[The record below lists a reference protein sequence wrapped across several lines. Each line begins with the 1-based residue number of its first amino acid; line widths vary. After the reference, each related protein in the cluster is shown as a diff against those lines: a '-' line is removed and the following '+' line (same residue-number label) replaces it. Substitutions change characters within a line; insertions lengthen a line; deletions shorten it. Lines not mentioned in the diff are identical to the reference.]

1 MISREDLTEW
11 YNGYYLEGVGNIYN
25 PKSVVEALSEGS
37 CKDYWS
43 KTGGFTELEEYI
55 TMDFKGLKD
64 TITNLLT
71 GEQVP
76 LNVLGFSN
84 DLESFQDKDEVLT
97 ALIHLGYLTYK
108 EGNVKSSNRELR
120 EEFSSTIK
128 RLNWG
133 TVSRHYHRVEI

>member
-1 MISREDLTEW
+1 MTEW

-108 EGNVKSSNRELR
+108 EGNVKISNRELR

>member
-1 MISREDLTEW
+1 M
-11 YNGYYLEGVGNIYN
+11 GNIYN

-108 EGNVKSSNRELR
+108 EGNVKISNRELR

>member
-25 PKSVVEALSEGS
+25 PKSVAEALSEGS

-108 EGNVKSSNRELR
+108 EGNVKISNRELR

-133 TVSRHYHRVEI
+133 TVSRHYNRVEI

>member
-1 MISREDLTEW
+1 M
-11 YNGYYLEGVGNIYN
+11 GNIYN
-25 PKSVVEALSEGS
+25 PKSVVEALSEGI

-108 EGNVKSSNRELR
+108 EGNVKISNRELR